1 MISLGTEEKGNKT
14 GALSTEIE
22 QSLRDKAKIT
32 NILCEQPASI
42 TTASPSPLKGPNEFK
57 ENSPVIGD
65 APNVP
70 PTREDVGEFKGH
82 WILAQSFDMLAEIAS
97 NAVPLP
103 VNSPQS
109 KSPLQ
114 HIQPA
119 PDVGKLPIAF
129 LPSSSSSKRKQ
140 FYSFQEYHQD
150 YIQKSTSMKI
160 KQNLSLRERRKL
172 DEFSKMINKRLFEYK
187 QRGTIKKSPKVPDVG
202 PSVYDKPPIPDDH
215 KSAELAKPV
224 PVNVVIDKD
233 ELLKQIKEQLKKKT
247 TPLAPSESIKN
258 E

>member
-1 MISLGTEEKGNKT
+1 MISLGSEEKGNKT

-32 NILCEQPASI
+32 NILCEQPAPI
-42 TTASPSPLKGPNEFK
+42 TTTSPSPLKGPNEFK
-57 ENSPVIGD
+57 ETSPVNSD

-70 PTREDVGEFKGH
+70 TREDAGEFKGH
-82 WILAQSFDMLAEIAS
+82 WILAQSFDLLAEIAS

-103 VNSPQS
+103 VNLPQS

-114 HIQPA
+114 QIQPA
-119 PDVGKLPIAF
+119 PDVGKFPIAF

-187 QRGTIKKSPKVPDVG
+187 QRGAIKKSPKVPDICPFVN
-202 PSVYDKPPIPDDH
+202 DKPTNPDDH
-215 KSAELAKPV
+215 KSAELDKPV

-247 TPLAPSESIKN
+247 TPLPSSESIKN